1 MAADK
6 IGIITGTTSLFLQT
20 FGGVVTGLDLWDEA
34 AAIGAD
40 ALNFKVRLDA
50 QKAKLRVWTTEW
62 EIEKGSDA
70 IYFQDPKFITLQDH
84 VIQSLLSIQTLLHAL
99 DELGANNKAIASAS
113 THSVTAAATFADLA
127 RLADPDS
134 SERQIWVQKM
144 EAIKKEAGAYDRLQW
159 ALRNGKAESAL
170 NKVAALIHDIYV
182 LLPPPQMD
190 PAAAVAMNRS
200 LHSQSIPL
208 LSEMNQD
215 IIDNTLV
222 TGISKLKITT
232 RRLEERAYGLKD
244 SNVNRK
250 ARDLRAP
257 NPDVTTTRSL
267 GTFKHTSSTNTVWH
281 DVLVEWKVAD
291 SATANYSQND
301 VLYHAA
307 MLTRVQSLARLLQ
320 LKEKPAELR
329 TLPCLG
335 VVTKAGPSDAVK
347 LHGLIYHVPS
357 TGFKTLASIVKASAT
372 NPNKP
377 GDYFLEDRFSSAVV
391 LCKAVLYLHISGWLH
406 KGIRANN
413 VLFFGK
419 TTAAASKGTEYDL
432 SQPYLVGFE
441 FSRENTPNAMTE
453 DVTNDLEW
461 NLYRHPDV
469 QGMPI
474 GADLAGKL
482 EGNSAEK
489 GDPKPQR
496 TFFSAIHDIYAVGI
510 VLLEIGL
517 MKSALEMYEEEIQD
531 PNYEHSAIGFKERI
545 LETQVSRLGQLV
557 GREYFQAVKTCI
569 MGDFDAGSYGNLPEA
584 FYTQVVRKVAGP
596 NSVSNREI

>member
-62 EIEKGSDA
+62 EIDKGSA
-70 IYFQDPKFITLQDH
+70 SIYFCNPKFITLQDQ

-134 SERQIWVQKM
+134 NERQIWVQKM
-144 EAIKKEAGAYDRLQW
+144 EAIKKEAGPCERLQW

-170 NKVAALIHDIYV
+170 DKVAALINDIYV
-182 LLPPPQMD
+182 LLPPPKMD

-208 LSEMNQD
+208 LSEMNHS
-215 IIDNTLV
+215 IINNALV
-222 TGISKLKITT
+222 TGISKLKIAT
-232 RRLEERAYGLKD
+232 RRLEERAIDLRRN
-244 SNVNRK
+244 NVSRK

-257 NPDVTTTRSL
+257 NPEVTTTRSL
-267 GTFKHTSSTNTVWH
+267 GTFKHTSSPNTAWH
-281 DVLVEWKVAD
+281 DILVEWKVAD
-291 SATANYSQND
+291 SATANSSQSD
-301 VLYHAA
+301 VTYHAI
-307 MLTRVQSLARLLQ
+307 MLRRVQDLARLLQ
-320 LKEKPAELR
+320 LEEKPAELR

-335 VVTKAGPSDAVK
+335 VVTKAGSSDAVK
-347 LHGLIYHVPS
+347 FHGLIYRVPS
-357 TGFKTLASIVKASAT
+357 TEYKTLDSIVKTSTT
-372 NPNKP
+372 NPNSS
-377 GDYFLEDRFSSAVV
+377 GEYFLEDRFSSAVV
-391 LCKAVLYLHISGWLH
+391 LCKAVLYLHIAGWLH
-406 KGIRANN
+406 KGIRASN
-413 VLFFGK
+413 VLFFGQ
-419 TTAAASKGTEYDL
+419 TTGAGSEGTGYDL
-432 SQPYLVGFE
+432 NV
-441 FSRENTPNAMTE
+441 A
-453 DVTNDLEW
+453 NDLEW

-474 GADLAGKL
+474 DDDLDKL
-482 EGNSAEK
+482 ERSSGENRE
-489 GDPKPQR
+489 PKPR
-496 TFFSAIHDIYAVGI
+496 RPFFSAIHDIYSVGI

-517 MKSALEMYEEEIQD
+517 MKSVLEMYEEETKD
-531 PNYEHSAIGFKERI
+531 PRYEHSATNFKERI
-545 LETQVSRLGQLV
+545 LETQVSRLGQFA
-557 GREYFQAVKTCI
+557 GREYSQAVRTCI
-569 MGDFDAGSYGNLPEA
+569 MGGFDAGSYGNLPEA
-584 FYTQVVRKVAGP
+584 FYTQVVRKVVGP
-596 NSVSNREI
+596 NSVLDGQL